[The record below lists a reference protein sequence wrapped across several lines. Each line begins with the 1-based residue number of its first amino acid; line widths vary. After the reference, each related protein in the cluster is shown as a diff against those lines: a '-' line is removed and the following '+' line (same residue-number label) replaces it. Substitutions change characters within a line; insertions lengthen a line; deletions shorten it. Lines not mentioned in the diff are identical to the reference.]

1 MDQNKNT
8 FPIVLKCEC
17 LDHEIENN
25 RTYYGRFAIY
35 PFLSGQAITIGTA
48 IRRMLLG
55 EIESTC
61 ITSAYVVGATHEYS
75 SLHGI
80 RESVHDIILNLKE
93 IVFKGNTKV
102 GAKIQKGFICFQG
115 PGIVTAE
122 HIKLPSILAVVDKT
136 QYIARLETPTQ
147 LEIHLTIEKQ
157 RKYNS
162 YKEQRVQES
171 TFLVDSILK
180 PVRNVNYS
188 IHSLGD
194 SQVLHE
200 LLILEIWTNG
210 SLTPHEALYHSSC
223 SLTLLFQNIFH
234 LTNQEYNMEMEKP
247 KFSNSIGDSKRSE
260 EIHMGGINNKTS
272 DSNNTTILKNTS
284 IDELQIPV
292 RASNCLKK
300 ADILTVLEL
309 LKYTQDDLLKIKN
322 LGKRSAEHIL
332 KALKERF
339 GRTLPKTR

>member
-48 IRRMLLG
+48 IRRTLLG

-93 IVFKGNTKV
+93 IVFKGNSKS
-102 GAKIQKGFICFQG
+102 GAQIQKGFISFQG
-115 PGIVTAE
+115 PGIVTSE
-122 HIKLPSILAVVDKT
+122 HIKLPSIISVVDKT
-136 QYIARLETPTQ
+136 QYIARLETSTQ

-157 RKYNS
+157 GKYNLH
-162 YKEQRVQES
+162 KQKQVQES

-234 LTNQEYNMEMEKP
+234 LTNQEHNINIEKP
-247 KFSNSIGDSKRSE
+247 NFTNAIV
-260 EIHMGGINNKTS
+260 
-272 DSNNTTILKNTS
+272 DSNYSGESHVGRINTNTNDSTTPSILKKTS

-300 ADILTVLEL
+300 ADILTVFEL
-309 LKYTQDDLLKIKN
+309 LKYTQEDLLKIKN

-339 GRTLPKTR
+339 GRTLPKT